1 MRKIILILLL
11 TFLANLSFGQ
21 QKIRVHNS
29 GNTMYSK
36 ELNAVDSI
44 KLDNTYAKFK
54 LSDATSTLDIQKTLI
69 DSLTFTSSTVNLD
82 KIYIIYNGTD
92 NATIINPYATAGLTI
107 TATGG
112 TVVATGT
119 TGIENLEYN
128 ILGSS
133 AKEVEANGIELGE
146 MNKKLLQKVEELTL
160 YIIEINKELQ
170 EVKSKLKMN

>member
-1 MRKIILILLL
+1 MRKIYLITLLSL
-11 TFLANLSFGQ
+11 LANLSFGQ

-29 GNTMYSK
+29 GNTMYAK
-36 ELNAVDSI
+36 ELTAVDSI

-54 LSDATSTLDIQKTLI
+54 LSDATNTLDFQKTLV

-92 NATIINPYATAGLTI
+92 NATIINPYAAAGLTI

-112 TVVATGT
+112 NVVATAT

-128 ILGSS
+128 I
-133 AKEVEANGIELGE
+133 
-146 MNKKLLQKVEELTL
+146 
-160 YIIEINKELQ
+160 Y
-170 EVKSKLKMN
+170 